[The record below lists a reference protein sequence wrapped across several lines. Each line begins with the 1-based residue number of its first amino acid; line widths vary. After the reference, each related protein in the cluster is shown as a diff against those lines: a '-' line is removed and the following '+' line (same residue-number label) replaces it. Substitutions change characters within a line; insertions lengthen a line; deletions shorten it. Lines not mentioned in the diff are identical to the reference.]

1 MKKDEVSELLTL
13 EEAAEKLKVSEQT
26 LRRWDNNGHFK
37 AVRVG
42 TRRGLGDRRYRVQDV
57 EDYIKQRNKNK
68 NKNK

>member
-13 EEAAEKLKVSEQT
+13 EEAAKKLKVSEQT

-42 TRRGLGDRRYRVQDV
+42 IRRGLGDRRYRV
-57 EDYIKQRNKNK
+57 EDIENYIKQQNTKKKR
-68 NKNK
+68 